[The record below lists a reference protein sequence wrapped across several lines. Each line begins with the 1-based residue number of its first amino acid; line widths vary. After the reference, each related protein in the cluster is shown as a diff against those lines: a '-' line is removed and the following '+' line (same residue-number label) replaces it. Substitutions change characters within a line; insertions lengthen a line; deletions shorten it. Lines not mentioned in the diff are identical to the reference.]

1 MMKEIIFDE
10 DVISMLML
18 GVGAFEELDKN
29 GTKNKM
35 PDLIHLMASS
45 IINGIA
51 AALTFFDTENP
62 DEVELMRGLLAFI
75 AGNPVIEKIF
85 NLVSEN
91 IDEKIGCRV
100 SKMVDDFIK
109 DVQKTMFHV
118 VEGSENGCKPS

>member
-1 MMKEIIFDE
+1 MKEIIFDE
-10 DVISMLML
+10 DEISMIML

-29 GTKNKM
+29 GTKKKA

-51 AALTFFDTENP
+51 ATLKFFDTENP

-75 AGNPVIEKIF
+75 AGNPVVEKIF

-91 IDEKIGCRV
+91 LDEKIGFRV

-109 DVQKTMFHV
+109 DAQETMFHV